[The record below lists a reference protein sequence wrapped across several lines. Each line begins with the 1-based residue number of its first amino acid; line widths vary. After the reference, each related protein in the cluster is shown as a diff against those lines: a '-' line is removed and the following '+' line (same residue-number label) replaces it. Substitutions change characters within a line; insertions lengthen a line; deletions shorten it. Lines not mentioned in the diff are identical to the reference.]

1 MALKANPSQ
10 QFVPIREIRDGI
22 AILNDNGM
30 RAILM
35 TSSINFAL
43 KSPENQDAI
52 ILQFQNFLNSLDFSL
67 QIVVQSRRLDIK
79 PYLILLEEQRKLQ
92 MNDLMK
98 VQIEE
103 YIEFIRSFTESTS
116 IMTKS
121 FFVVV
126 PYTPTMQFT
135 PKGGF
140 FKPNETEGDETKKKE
155 TDTFEES
162 RSQLEQR
169 MSVVEQGLA
178 RCGLRV
184 VRLGT
189 EEATE
194 LFYRLFNPGENEKL
208 IQQQ

>member
-10 QFVPIREIRDGI
+10 KFVPLKEIRDGI
-22 AILNDNGM
+22 ATLNDGGL
-30 RAILM
+30 RAVLM

-43 KSPENQDAI
+43 KSTENQEAI

-67 QIVVQSRRLDIK
+67 QIVIQSRRLDIR
-79 PYLILLEEQRKLQ
+79 PYIALLNERKKAQTNELMKLQ
-92 MNDLMK
+92 IN
-98 VQIEE
+98 E
-103 YIEFIRSFTESTS
+103 YMEFITSFTEATN

-121 FFVVV
+121 FFVIV
-126 PYTPTMQFT
+126 PYTPTLQIAPSIGLFG
-135 PKGGF
+135 K
-140 FKPNETEGDETKKKE
+140 KNDNEDTKKI
-155 TDTFEES
+155 TPFEEG

-194 LFYRLFNPGENEKL
+194 LFYRLFNPGEKEKSL
-208 IQQQ
+208 